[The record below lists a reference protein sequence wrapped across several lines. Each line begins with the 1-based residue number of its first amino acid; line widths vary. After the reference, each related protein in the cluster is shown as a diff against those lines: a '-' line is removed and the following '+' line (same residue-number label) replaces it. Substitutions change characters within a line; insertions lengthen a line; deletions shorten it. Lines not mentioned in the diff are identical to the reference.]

1 MPPILKTIPTALQCN
16 EIPKQTN
23 LVSVKIVENV
33 SKICV
38 FKHDGG
44 WEIKPMTTYSY
55 SQFESHAAEYNF
67 NCLHL
72 ITFRL
77 IYIVYM
83 FE

>member
-16 EIPKQTN
+16 EIPRQTN
-23 LVSVKIVENV
+23 LASVKKWKMFE
-33 SKICV
+33 KYV

-67 NCLHL
+67 NCVHL